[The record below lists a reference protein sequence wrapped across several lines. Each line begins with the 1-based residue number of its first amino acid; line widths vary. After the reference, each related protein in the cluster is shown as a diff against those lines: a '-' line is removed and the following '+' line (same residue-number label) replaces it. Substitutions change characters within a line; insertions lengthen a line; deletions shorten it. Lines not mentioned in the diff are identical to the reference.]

1 MSGAQKHSDRIEV
14 RPADTEVIVEL
25 ALDTAR
31 RAGAAQADVLLVV
44 GDDREV
50 RVRGD
55 EIEFVKQAKERSL
68 GIRVLVAGAGGLQTA
83 IVSTSDLAPD
93 AVGRMA
99 EEAVALA
106 RATAPDPAAG
116 LPESGFATEIP
127 DLELIDPTDRG
138 VPLEARIEDAKRA
151 EAAARAFD
159 PRIDNSEGSA
169 ASSGFA
175 RVLYGNSLGFLGSY
189 ESASHGLFSE
199 PLARDGDSMQRDYWM
214 TAGRRLSDL
223 EDPAAVGR
231 QAAARALRR
240 LGGKRVATCEV
251 PVLFDGL
258 TAPSLIGQLVS
269 CLSGYSIYRE
279 SSFLADRL
287 GDPIAS
293 DAVTI
298 IDDGRLPGRL
308 GSKPFDGEGQPTR
321 RNVLVAGG
329 RLESWLMDH
338 YSARKLGLES
348 TGSAARGT
356 GSAPR
361 VGTTNLWL
369 EPGHGTLDE
378 LIAEIDRGLLVTEL
392 IGMGFNP
399 TTGDYSRGAAGLWIE
414 NGEIAYPVEEI
425 TIAGN
430 LGDMLT
436 RIDRIGSELV
446 WRGRTAAPPLR
457 IAQMT
462 VAGE

>member
-1 MSGAQKHSDRIEV
+1 MSEPTD
-14 RPADTEVIVEL
+14 PAAMEAVAERAL
-25 ALDTAR
+25 AAAR
-31 RAGAAQADVLLVV
+31 RAGASQADILLVE

-50 RVRGD
+50 KVRGD
-55 EIEFVKQAKERSL
+55 EIEFVKQARERGL
-68 GIRVLVAGAGGLQTA
+68 GIRALVDGKQGRQTA

-93 AVGRMA
+93 AVDRMA

-106 RATAPDPAAG
+106 RATAADPHAG
-116 LPESGFATEIP
+116 LPEDGFAEELP
-127 DLELIDPTDRG
+127 DLGLLDPADRN
-138 VPLEARIEDAKRA
+138 VALEARIEDARRA
-151 EAAARAFD
+151 EDAARAFD
-159 PRIDNSEGSA
+159 PRIDNSEGSQ

-175 RVLYGNSLGFLGSY
+175 RVVYANSLGFLGHY
-189 ESASHGLFSE
+189 ESASHGLFCE
-199 PLARDGDSMQRDYWM
+199 PLASEGDAKQRDYWM
-214 TAGRRLSDL
+214 TAGRRLAEL
-223 EDPAAVGR
+223 EDPATVGR
-231 QAAARALRR
+231 TAAERAVRR

-258 TAPSLIGQLVS
+258 TAPSLIGQLAS
-269 CLSGYSIYRE
+269 CASGYAIYRE
-279 SSFLADRL
+279 SSFLAGRL
-287 GDPIAS
+287 GETIAS
-293 DAVTI
+293 ERVTI
-298 IDDGRLPGRL
+298 VDDGRRPGGL

-321 RNVLVAGG
+321 RNVLVREG
-329 RLESWLMDH
+329 RLETWLLDH
-338 YSARKLGLES
+338 YSGRKLGLAS

-369 EPGHGTLDE
+369 EPGEGTLDE

-414 NGEIAYPVEEI
+414 GGEIVHPVEEI

-430 LGDMLT
+430 LGEMF
-436 RIDRIGSELV
+436 RQIDRVGSELV
-446 WRGRTAAPPLR
+446 WRGRTASPPLR
-457 IAQMT
+457 VASMT